1 MASTFL
7 ISKLDKLKHTELHTA
22 VANSLFSSNS
32 SATTT
37 TSTTT
42 FSSNTT
48 NLASLTSNSLNSAS
62 SYNLT
67 NNLNSLIDSSS
78 SFSLN
83 RNCLK
88 LNEPLVISQQPLAEC
103 NNTQTTHTNETLSS
117 FVQKANCSNDS
128 LNSLASQFIDPFDLK
143 KKLFEIQSKII
154 IFLDCRSFNDFNLK
168 RIKDSVHL
176 NCRDRLTKKRLQT
189 LKLSV
194 KDLISCEQIKNKFEI
209 DTNKVQS
216 TAPNRIAT
224 SFNSLNNSNHNEKT
238 KNDNRQTDGMVVI
251 YDDTTTDP
259 KDLQNDSNPLRIV
272 QENMRR
278 YGFKNQCKILKGK
291 HLRKKKQNTLE
302 LFMLIFLFS

>member
-22 VANSLFSSNS
+22 VANSLFSSNAS
-32 SATTT
+32 AATATTT
-37 TSTTT
+37 ANTT
-42 FSSNTT
+42 FSSNT
-48 NLASLTSNSLNSAS
+48 NLASFTSNSFNSTS
-62 SYNLT
+62 S
-67 NNLNSLIDSSS
+67 NSLHSSIESSS

-83 RNCLK
+83 RTCLK
-88 LNEPLVISQQPLAEC
+88 LNEPLVINQQPLSEC
-103 NNTQTTHTNETLSS
+103 NSTQTTYTNETLSS
-117 FVQKANCSNDS
+117 FVQKANSSNDS
-128 LNSLASQFIDPFDLK
+128 LNNLASQFIDPFDLK

-209 DTNKVQS
+209 DSNKVQNATPS
-216 TAPNRIAT
+216 RIAT
-224 SFNSLNNSNHNEKT
+224 SFNSLNNLNNNNNNEKV
-238 KNDNRQTDGMVVI
+238 KNDNRHTDDMIVI

-272 QENMRR
+272 HENIRR
-278 YGFKNQCKILKGK
+278 YGFKNQCKILKG
-291 HLRKKKQNTLE
+291 
-302 LFMLIFLFS
+302 

>member
-22 VANSLFSSNS
+22 VASSLFSSNAS
-32 SATTT
+32 SAATTT
-37 TSTTT
+37 TASTA
-42 FSSNTT
+42 FSSNT
-48 NLASLTSNSLNSAS
+48 NLASLTSNSFNSS
-62 SYNLT
+62 SSNTTT
-67 NNLNSLIDSSS
+67 NSLNSLIESNS

-83 RNCLK
+83 RTCLK
-88 LNEPLVISQQPLAEC
+88 LNEPLVINQQPIAEC
-103 NNTQTTHTNETLSS
+103 NSTQTAHTNETLPS
-117 FVQKANCSNDS
+117 FVQKANSSNDS
-128 LNSLASQFIDPFDLK
+128 LNNLASQFIDPFDLK

-154 IFLDCRSFNDFNLK
+154 IFLDCRSFSDFNLK

-209 DTNKVQS
+209 DTNKVQNATPS
-216 TAPNRIAT
+216 RIAT
-224 SFNSLNNSNHNEKT
+224 SFNSLNNLNNNEKAKT
-238 KNDNRQTDGMVVI
+238 DNRQTDDMIVL

-272 QENMRR
+272 HENIRR
-278 YGFKNQCKILKGK
+278 HGFRNQCKILKG
-291 HLRKKKQNTLE
+291 
-302 LFMLIFLFS
+302 